1 MTADERGLVATLVAT
16 DVPDEVGPHWFLAVA
31 GGADGEQV
39 PVVRPGNDSA
49 RPGHS
54 TVLPFLWSEDA
65 DGVRS
70 MVRLQYQHES
80 RVRVNRLGGDEE
92 SS

>member
-1 MTADERGLVATLVAT
+1 MTVDERGLAATLAAT
-16 DVPDEVGPHWFLAVA
+16 DVPEEVGPHWFLAVA
-31 GGADGEQV
+31 AADGEQV
-39 PVVRPGNDSA
+39 PVVRPANDSA

-65 DGVRS
+65 DGARS

-80 RVRVNRLGGDEE
+80 RIRVNRLGADEE

>member
-1 MTADERGLVATLVAT
+1 MTATLAAT
-16 DVPDEVGPHWFLAVA
+16 DVPADVGPHWFLAVA
-31 GGADGEQV
+31 DADGEQV
-39 PVVRPGNDSA
+39 PIVRPGNDSA

-80 RVRVNRLGGDEE
+80 RIRVNRLSADDGDPHEA
-92 SS
+92 SA